1 MIKLAASLSNCK
13 QTQTHMA
20 SLRKKLPLNRFRR
33 RLDKLRSRHNIRSV
47 RQRFG
52 NGGNTQ
58 QQRPPTKHLCPFSDP
73 VEPHKLQRRRL
84 LSQSQLSEC
93 FGCKGKHL
101 EGKRYYYFCPLC
113 NLEFHRG
120 CHVLPQQMKHPLHLS
135 HPLTLIS
142 LDPNFD
148 TSKIPQEWGESSS
161 SDSEGSFDSD
171 DEFGG
176 RRRLLRR
183 RARFFSPFFDVEDD
197 DDDDVDLDDD
207 DDDDDDD
214 DNDLSDIYYG
224 KCKCC
229 QKRFEDIYYHCSVCN
244 FSLNFT
250 CTIKP
255 PPLTITHL
263 KSHSHIL
270 TLFPRRIPLPCDVCG
285 LSLNDAHDPVYACLP
300 CNYMVHRA
308 CINLPRVIKIT
319 RHQHRLSLISSL
331 ISGDFSCG
339 VCRKT
344 IDISYGH
351 YSCIKGCC
359 YGAHSKCAT
368 NKNVWDGKDLE
379 DVPEEPEEVIE
390 PFVRID
396 EETIHHFTHSCHL
409 KLQGKGSHRGEKKF
423 CKACCFPISIYD
435 TFYTCLD
442 CDFVLH
448 EACACLPRIQH
459 HPLHKHPLILN
470 KSDPSLQLY
479 VDGYSVEGMF
489 ACSACRRHS
498 TGFVYSCNV
507 EFCDFQVDVKCAFL
521 PDTSVHE
528 SHPNHPIYINLT
540 KGACMGCS
548 NACSRKY
555 LECLICDSFLGVEC
569 ATLPSVAHYKH
580 DSHPLT
586 LCYGEKGTTSGQ
598 YWCEI
603 CESKLD
609 ASEWFYT
616 CDSCRVTLHLKCL
629 LGNDMYIKPQHF
641 VGKEGEIEIA
651 LNDGNTRPF
660 CSVCHVRCTDISVF
674 KYQDNVYCDLGCVRK
689 VKIYE
694 SRGSE
699 LFSSQTAQLK
709 SLK

>member
-1 MIKLAASLSNCK
+1 
-13 QTQTHMA
+13 MA
-20 SLRKKLPLNRFRR
+20 PLHEKKLPVIRFCP
-33 RLDKLRSRHNIRSV
+33 RLDKLRSRHVKRSV

-52 NGGNTQ
+52 RRHSSNISQ
-58 QQRPPTKHLCPFSDP
+58 QPWPRSKEICPVSDP

-84 LSQSQLSEC
+84 PIHPRLSEC

-120 CHVLPQQMKHPLHLS
+120 CHVLPQKMKHPLHLS

-161 SDSEGSFDSD
+161 SSESEGY
-171 DEFGG
+171 FGG
-176 RRRLLRR
+176 RGGLLRR
-183 RARFFSPFFDVEDD
+183 RARFFGPFSDD
-197 DDDDVDLDDD
+197 DDDDEDDD

-214 DNDLSDIYYG
+214 SPDDDDDDDVAYSSDIYYG

-255 PPLTITHL
+255 PPLTITHP
-263 KSHSHIL
+263 KSHSHPL
-270 TLFPRRIPLPCDVCG
+270 TLFPRRFPLPCDVCG
-285 LSLNDAHDPVYACLP
+285 LPLNDAHDPVYACLP
-300 CNYMVHRA
+300 CNYMVHRT

-331 ISGDFSCG
+331 LSGDFSCG

-344 IDISYGH
+344 IDVSYGH
-351 YSCIKGCC
+351 YSCTKGCC

-368 NKNVWDGKDLE
+368 NKKVWDGKDLE
-379 DVPEEPEEVIE
+379 DVPEETEEVIE
-390 PFVRID
+390 PFKRID
-396 EETIHHFTHSCHL
+396 EETIQHFTHKCHL
-409 KLQGKGSHRGEKKF
+409 KLHGKGSQRGAKKF
-423 CKACCFPISIYD
+423 CKACCLPISIYD
-435 TFYTCLD
+435 AFYCCLD
-442 CDFVLH
+442 CHFVLH
-448 EACACLPRIQH
+448 EACTCLPRIQH

-470 KSDPSLQLY
+470 KSDPSLHQLS
-479 VDGYSVEGMF
+479 VGGHDVEGMF
-489 ACSACRRHS
+489 SCSACCRHS
-498 TGFVYSCNV
+498 SGFVYSCDV
-507 EFCDFQVDVKCAFL
+507 EFCNFQLDVKCAFV
-521 PDTSVHE
+521 PDTSIHE

-540 KGACMGCS
+540 KGECIGCS
-548 NACSRKY
+548 NPCSRKY
-555 LECLICDSFLGVEC
+555 LECVICDSFLGVKC

-598 YWCEI
+598 CWCEI

-609 ASEWFYT
+609 ESEWFYT
-616 CDSCRVTLHLKCL
+616 CDSCRVTLHVKCL
-629 LGNDMYIKPQHF
+629 LGIDMYMKPQHF
-641 VGKEGEIEIA
+641 LGKEGEIEIA

-660 CSVCHVRCTDISVF
+660 CSKCHVRCTDTSVF
-674 KYQDNVYCDLGCVRK
+674 KYQDNFYCDLYCLICLITYGDR
-689 VKIYE
+689 
-694 SRGSE
+694 
-699 LFSSQTAQLK
+699 
-709 SLK
+709 